1 MVSTSSTYAPAVSPF
16 FRYGLLRILLFFLV
30 ALLGYAVGMRG
41 LLLVVFAL
49 VVSALLSYL
58 LLGGPRRALVERLEQ
73 RTAARHQ
80 KAAAKEA
87 ERQRSGRMS
96 AAERDAAVED
106 ADDDAQRRP
115 R

>member
-1 MVSTSSTYAPAVSPF
+1 MSPF
-16 FRYGLLRILLFFLV
+16 VRYALMRILLFFLV
-30 ALLGYAVGMRG
+30 ALLGYAVGMRE

-58 LLGGPRRALVERLEQ
+58 VLGGPRRALVERLEQ
-73 RTAARHQ
+73 RTAARHER
-80 KAAAKEA
+80 AAAREA
-87 ERQRSGRMS
+87 AGRRSGRVS
-96 AAERDAAVED
+96 AAERDAAAED

>member
-1 MVSTSSTYAPAVSPF
+1 MVSTSSTYSRPVSVF
-16 FRYGLLRILLFFLV
+16 VRYALMRILLFFLV
-30 ALLGYAVGMRG
+30 ALLGYAVGMRE

-58 LLGGPRRALVERLEQ
+58 VLGGPRRALVERLEQ
-73 RTAARHQ
+73 RTAVRHQ
-80 KAAAKEA
+80 KAAAREA

-96 AAERDAAVED
+96 AAERDAAAED

>member
-1 MVSTSSTYAPAVSPF
+1 MVSTSSTYSRPVSVF
-16 FRYGLLRILLFFLV
+16 VRYALMRILLFFLV
-30 ALLGYAVGMRG
+30 ALLGYAVGMRE

-58 LLGGPRRALVERLEQ
+58 VLGGPRRALVERLEQ
-73 RTAARHQ
+73 RTAARRE
-80 KAAAKEA
+80 KVAARDL

-96 AAERDAAVED
+96 AAERDAAAED